1 MSNSS
6 KFVCELST
14 SKNAHWSESN
24 AVINWTTTEVYRNR
38 NGDSSFNRKCQRAT
52 FPDRHAWFGHLFKS
66 IRFNWKYYCRK
77 FWVRVIRYRQIF
89 SGGVS
94 DQNEN
99 LVGRKLKI
107 GQKIFCA
114 PPAHEKGVPKFFAC
128 GGLFSSWRHWKQLK
142 TDKNR

>member
-77 FWVRVIRYRQIF
+77 FWVRVYTYFIYIRTKAHFIKENRQMKKCQWDRNGQRPVFWRIF
-89 SGGVS
+89 TGPSPLRKMLEIVTYVA
-94 DQNEN
+94 QNNFE
-99 LVGRKLKI
+99 
-107 GQKIFCA
+107 
-114 PPAHEKGVPKFFAC
+114 
-128 GGLFSSWRHWKQLK
+128 
-142 TDKNR
+142 